1 MKTNIQ
7 KLITPILISLLG
19 GAVSAYAQPTTVP
32 ASPTVPSG
40 QVIAL
45 YNSSGTYTDI
55 AGVNYAESWGGW
67 NYAGNY
73 SVPPT
78 VLEYL
83 GLAYGGIGFE
93 GNPQSVAGC
102 TNLHMDVFTPNGSSF
117 AVRLV
122 DTSGHSADVTY
133 TTASG
138 VITDNGWIGLDM
150 PLSSFTAATPA
161 LNLASIQQIGL
172 IGNNPGE
179 NPGNDF
185 YIDNIYFSASTNI
198 VPPPPIP
205 TPTNAAALPTWPAS
219 SVVAMYNSSSVY
231 TDAPLDDW
239 DASWSSAIESTYAI
253 TNTGPTVLKYNALQY
268 AGVEFGIPDQINVTN
283 CNTMH
288 VDLWTPNANQFGIQ
302 LVSLDNGGTQAAQVN
317 FFPASGVIASNKWV
331 SLDIPLNQFTAINGS
346 LDLSALQQLLW
357 IDNLGGGGVVGGIFY
372 IDNVYFYSNSVTPPP
387 PPQPTNNAPTP
398 PWPSANVLAM
408 YNSSGTYADAS
419 VNDWNASWSG
429 SSESSFTITNTGN
442 VVLQYGGMEY
452 AGVEFY
458 NPNQI
463 DASAYNMMH
472 VDIWTPN
479 ANQFGIQLVSLDS
492 GIGSGTQAAQV
503 NFTPASGAITTNQWI
518 GLDIP
523 LSDFTNA
530 NITLDLTN
538 LQQLLWI
545 DNQTGGGVTGGIFY
559 IDNVYFFNAPALV
572 SPQISPTVS
581 ATQHKLS
588 FATQSGFYYTVQY
601 KTNLT
606 DAVWQNVTTV
616 NGNNAS
622 QAVTD
627 PQSLKHGFYRV
638 WVH

>member
-1 MKTNIQ
+1 MKKSTQ
-7 KLITPILISLLG
+7 KFIAPVLISLLG
-19 GAVSAYAQPTTVP
+19 GALLAHAQPTSVP
-32 ASPTVPSG
+32 ASPTLPSG

-55 AGVNYAESWGGW
+55 AGINYAESWGGW

-73 SVPPT
+73 SIPPT

-93 GNPQSVAGC
+93 GNPQAVAGC

-117 AVRLV
+117 AIRLV
-122 DTSGHSADVTY
+122 DTSGHQADATY

-138 VITDNGWIGLDM
+138 VITNSGWMGLDM

-161 LNLASIQQIGL
+161 LNLSSIQQIGL

-179 NPGNDF
+179 TPGSDF

-205 TPTNAAALPTWPAS
+205 TPTNAAALPTRPAT
-219 SVVAMYNSSSVY
+219 SVVAMYNSSGAY
-231 TDAPLDDW
+231 TDVPLGDW
-239 DASWSSAIESTYAI
+239 NASWSSAIESSYSI
-253 TNTGPTVLKYNALQY
+253 TNTGPTVLKYNSLKY
-268 AGVEFGIPDQINVTN
+268 AGVEFYTPDQINVTN

-288 VDLWTPNANQFGIQ
+288 VDIWTPNANQFGVQ

-317 FFPASGVIASNKWV
+317 FLSASGTIVSNKWV
-331 SLDIPLNQFTAINGS
+331 SLDIPLNQFTAINNS

-357 IDNLGGGGVVGGIFY
+357 IDNQGGGGVIGGIFY
-372 IDNVYFYSNSVTPPP
+372 IDNVYFYSNSVAPPP
-387 PPQPTNNAPTP
+387 PPQPTNNAATP
-398 PWPSANVLAM
+398 AWPAANVLAM
-408 YNSSGTYADAS
+408 YNSGGTYSDVS

-442 VVLQYGGMEY
+442 VVLQYGGLEY

-472 VDIWTPN
+472 VDVWTPN
-479 ANQFGIQLVSLDS
+479 ANQFGIQLVSLDN
-492 GIGSGTQAAQV
+492 GGTQAAQV
-503 NFTPASGAITTNQWI
+503 DFTPASGTITSNQWVA
-518 GLDIP
+518 LDIP
-523 LSDFTNA
+523 LSDFMSA
-530 NITLDLTN
+530 NNTLDLTN

-545 DNQTGGGVTGGIFY
+545 DNQAGGGLTGGIFY
-559 IDNVYFFNAPALV
+559 IDNVYFFTAPTLV
-572 SPQISPTVS
+572 SPQINPTVS
-581 ATQHKLS
+581 AIQHKLS
-588 FATQSGFYYTVQY
+588 FATQNGFYYTVQY

-606 DAVWQNVTTV
+606 DAVWQDVTTI

-622 QAVTD
+622 QTVTD
-627 PQSLKHGFYRV
+627 SQSQNHRFYRV